1 MPVRR
6 VDEANCPLVTLLAVG
21 DSEDM
26 KQTLGHT
33 DFIHIRETHDEV
45 NRDFCFVKH
54 ATNQQ

>member
-1 MPVRR
+1 
-6 VDEANCPLVTLLAVG
+6 
-21 DSEDM
+21 M
-26 KQTLGHT
+26 KQNLGHT